1 MTSGTRTGLISFV
14 GAGPG
19 AADLMTLRAA
29 RRISEAD
36 IVLWS
41 PSVVSPE
48 CVREHAR
55 AEAELVDTDPID
67 QREVHEIYRRAERER
82 LRVARLHA
90 GDSAVWSSVQQQ
102 YDFCARMELEVEI
115 VPGVSGHTAAA
126 ASVGKELT
134 GTEHARP
141 VMVSKLD
148 GGSSAVPDAAAV
160 REFAEQGMTMA
171 LSVSAARTGQLV
183 ERLRAAGYADDVPVV
198 VAYKVTCSDE
208 LVLRTT
214 LGELEGVV
222 KEHKLWRQTLF
233 LVGDVLRSTAPRSR
247 SYASGRSRGGAT
259 SGGRYAD
266 QEPGWRGGAGPR
278 YSAGRGT
285 ARGSSSRRGSDE
297 FSHDG
302 DGPLPRPRSDEQRG
316 GARADA
322 DVAWWAVRDWQQ
334 NARDTV
340 RPTGRGG
347 AVRQPAVAEPQS
359 PDLFTVSDG
368 AEAGDSDIARV
379 QGEAG
384 GDCSRLSGNSAV
396 ESGADSAAESDE
408 SAEPTSSGEAPPEEA
423 TRTASPDDER
433 PTEREGEPSDAGEA
447 TEELAADRPATEEAV
462 AEAPAQ
468 AGTSTASA
476 GNGSST
482 SGTRSG
488 SRSGTSAK
496 SGARSASGK
505 TGGGRTSSTK
515 SGSRTKSQQ
524 KNTAS
529 GGKGGSSN
537 SASGKRRTAE

>member
-55 AEAELVDTDPID
+55 ADAELVDTGSVD

-141 VMVSKLD
+141 VMVTKLD
-148 GGSSAVPDAAAV
+148 GDSTEVPDAAKV
-160 REFAEQGMTMA
+160 REFAEHGMTMA

-183 ERLRAAGYADDVPVV
+183 ERLRAAGHADDVPVV

-222 KEHKLWRQTLF
+222 KGHKLWRQTLF

-247 SYASGRSRGGAT
+247 SYASARSRGGAT

-266 QEPGWRGGAGPR
+266 PSPGWRGSAGSR

-285 ARGSSSRRGSDE
+285 GSGASSRRGSEDS
-297 FSHDG
+297 SHEG
-302 DGPLPRPRSDEQRG
+302 DGPLPQPRSDEQRG

-340 RPTGRGG
+340 RPAGRGG
-347 AVRQPAVAEPQS
+347 AVRQPVVAEPQS
-359 PDLFTVSDG
+359 PDLFTVSDE
-368 AEAGDSDIARV
+368 AEASGSDTALVEGDT
-379 QGEAG
+379 G
-384 GDCSRLSGNSAV
+384 GDLSPSGEYVA
-396 ESGADSAAESDE
+396 ESGADGAAETTE
-408 SAEPTSSGEAPPEEA
+408 SVERASSGEASPEEV
-423 TRTASPDDER
+423 TRTASPGSER
-433 PTEREGEPSDAGEA
+433 PAEREGEPSDVGEA
-447 TEELAADRPATEEAV
+447 TDELATDRPAVEEAV
-462 AEAPAQ
+462 AETSAQ
-468 AGTSTASA
+468 SGISTASA
-476 GNGSST
+476 ENGSST
-482 SGTRSG
+482 SGAKSG

-496 SGARSASGK
+496 SGSRSASGK

-524 KNTAS
+524 KNTTS

-537 SASGKRRTAE
+537 SASGKRRTTE